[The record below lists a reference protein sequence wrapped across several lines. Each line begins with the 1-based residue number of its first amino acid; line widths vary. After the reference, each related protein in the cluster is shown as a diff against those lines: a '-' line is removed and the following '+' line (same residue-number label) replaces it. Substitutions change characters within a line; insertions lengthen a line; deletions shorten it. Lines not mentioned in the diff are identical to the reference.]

1 MKERDGGKVR
11 LHRTLDMGRRGPLPR
26 KRIQIEDWVRREIV
40 RGGLKPGDAL
50 PSREWFRTRFT
61 PNLNM
66 VQRAFDELR
75 REGFVET
82 VPGHGSR
89 VAASLPFSGRYLLL
103 TRSDVRDAGT
113 NYFAPALRGAAK
125 ALESRRG
132 VVFDVRDVDDFA
144 SGRDAY
150 ERMMEDVRR
159 HRYAG
164 VVAQAANAVCDLD
177 CVTNIDDVPM
187 AYFGHPDYTTQ
198 GSLVKSFFAGGRD
211 VYEDVF
217 ARHCEECAAAEA
229 ASAAVFAAHRIAAR
243 HHDRRCADMLRA
255 RGMRLAADGFHE
267 VYYSGRTF
275 SKQFKRLVALFL
287 KSSGCLPDTAV
298 ILEDE
303 NFLEPFIEVSASLF
317 GLRATRRRL
326 VCCHANRPNE
336 PKCEVPVRFHGLD
349 CTATL
354 ATAVDYAEA
363 VMAGVRRPPLPSAV
377 LF

>member
-40 RGGLKPGDAL
+40 RGRLKPGDAL

-103 TRSDVRDAGT
+103 TRSDVHDAGT
-113 NYFAPALRGAAK
+113 NYFAPALRAAAK
-125 ALESRRG
+125 ALERPRG
-132 VVFDVRDVDDFA
+132 VAFDMRDVEDFA

-159 HRYAG
+159 HRYSG
-164 VVAQAANAVCDLD
+164 VVAQSANVVRDLD

-187 AYFGHPDYTTQ
+187 AYFGFPSFTTQ
-198 GSLVKSFFAGGRD
+198 GSLVRSFFATGRD
-211 VYEDVF
+211 AYEDVF
-217 ARHCEECAAAEA
+217 ARHCDECAAAGV
-229 ASAAVFAAHRIAAR
+229 SSVAVFAAHRIAAR

-255 RGMRLAADGFHE
+255 RGVRLATDGFHE

-275 SKQFKRLVALFL
+275 SEQFKRLVALFL

-303 NFLEPFIEVSASLF
+303 NFLEPFIEVSVSLF
-317 GLRATRRRL
+317 GMKATRQRL

-363 VMAGVRRPPLPSAV
+363 VMSDARRPPLPSVV